1 MLWTQWNDSST
12 SAKYVIDT
20 ARCGVRT
27 QHCSEEFAG
36 AVLVRDVRIG
46 ELFNASRI
54 HMRINSA
61 RPAWIKLLRPLR
73 HNFVADKGSA
83 PVGPDETV

>member
-20 ARCGVRT
+20 ARCGVRI

-36 AVLVRDVRIG
+36 AVLVRDVGIG
-46 ELFNASRI
+46 ELFDASGI

-61 RPAWIKLLRPLR
+61 RPAWIELLRSYR
-73 HNFVADKGSA
+73 YDFVADKGSA